1 VSRIYLTLLV
11 IFIMT
16 SSCEYFVRNEGQNPV
31 AKVNNKYLYESDLID
46 LVPQHATPGDSA
58 VIVNKYI
65 DNWIRKELMLQKAE
79 GNLSDRE
86 RNFEKQI
93 ADYRSSLIIF
103 KYQQQL
109 LSQKLDTFV
118 SNRMILDYYEE
129 NASNFLLDKNIIR
142 GMFIK
147 VPRGAPNIDKI
158 KTWAR
163 NEEDTPLLESYGY
176 QFAVSYDYFDD
187 DWIYFEKLISEIPS
201 DISDD
206 ENFLRNNRTIEVYD
220 SVYYY
225 FAGIKEYKLKGSIAP
240 VSIVRDNIR
249 SIILN
254 KRKIDFLLE
263 LEKNIYNE
271 ALSKNLFEVY

>member
-1 VSRIYLTLLV
+1 
-11 IFIMT
+11 MT
-16 SSCEYFVRNEGQNPV
+16 SACEYVIRNGKQNPV

-46 LVPQHATPGDSA
+46 LLPQNATPGDSA
-58 VIVNKYI
+58 IIIKKYI
-65 DNWIRKELMLQKAE
+65 DNWIRKELILQKAE
-79 GNLSDRE
+79 ANLSDRE

-109 LSQKLDTFV
+109 LNQKLDTFV
-118 SNRMILDYYEE
+118 SNRMILDYYEQ
-129 NASNFLLDKNIIR
+129 NASNFLLDKNVIR

-147 VPRGAPNIDKI
+147 VPRAAPNIDKI

-163 NEEDTPLLESYGY
+163 NEDDTPLLESYGF
-176 QFAVSYDYFDD
+176 QFAVNYDYFND
-187 DWIYFEKLISEIPS
+187 DWIYFENLITEIPS

-206 ENFLRNNRTIEVYD
+206 ERFLSNNRTIEVYD

-254 KRKIDFLLE
+254 KRKIDFLLA